1 MTNYWNQAQEAR
13 KSAQLLVEK
22 GYPRG
27 AINRAYY
34 AVFHAARA
42 VLCTIDVE
50 LVQTRR
56 HSTIIGRFGRDAV
69 KARGLDTSLTRT
81 MHVLLDVRIVADYE
95 VTELTNLDAQD
106 VLRQARGSWI
116 WSLR

>member
-56 HSTIIGRFGRDAV
+56 HSTIIGRFGRDAI
-69 KARGLDTSLTRT
+69 KN
-81 MHVLLDVRIVADYE
+81 YE

-106 VLRQARGSWI
+106 VLRQAERFLDMVAPLIAGD
-116 WSLR
+116 LP